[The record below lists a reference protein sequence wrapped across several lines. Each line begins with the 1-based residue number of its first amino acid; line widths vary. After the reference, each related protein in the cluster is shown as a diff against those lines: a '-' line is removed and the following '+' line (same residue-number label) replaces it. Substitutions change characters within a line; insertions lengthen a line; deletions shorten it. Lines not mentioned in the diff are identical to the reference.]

1 MYADRLKLLLSEG
14 GITPD
19 NVRAIAALCDEWFT
33 TGRTW
38 SGYSAIVLLPHDRRR
53 RRQPPQVIFSL
64 ERVGIIGAGRCA
76 FQPSVRTLD
85 RGCAGCRRHAS
96 TRLDP
101 SGQPR
106 W

>member
-33 TGRTW
+33 TGKTW

-53 RRQPPQVIFSL
+53 D
-64 ERVGIIGAGRCA
+64 AH
-76 FQPSVRTLD
+76 PSNLL
-85 RGCAGCRRHAS
+85 S
-96 TRLDP
+96 
-101 SGQPR
+101 
-106 W
+106 